1 MLNPIEN
8 NSNQTSWQL
17 AQASIDSLTQAIQ
30 SGRNEALVTY
40 LQTMAKF
47 PTYSARNVLLIAA
60 QRPDST
66 HLQGM
71 RSWNELGRSVLPGA
85 K

>member
-1 MLNPIEN
+1 MLNTMQN
-8 NSNQTSWQL
+8 NQIQTSWQL

-30 SGRNEALVTY
+30 SGRSKALFTY

-60 QRPDST
+60 QQPVT
-66 HLQGM
+66 
-71 RSWNELGRSVLPGA
+71 
-85 K
+85 